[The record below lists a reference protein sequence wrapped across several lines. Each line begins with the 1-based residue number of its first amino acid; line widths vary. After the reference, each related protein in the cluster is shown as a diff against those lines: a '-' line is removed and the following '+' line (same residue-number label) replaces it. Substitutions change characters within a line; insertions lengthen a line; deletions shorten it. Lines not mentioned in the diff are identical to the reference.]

1 MIVSLYTNRLATE
14 AETEKTMARS
24 TSTRTTRSTRTARS
38 SRNTGSTTSRSTR
51 TRADRVAA
59 TVVPTVKTDVRRAT
73 DKRTLKY
80 FNFEFNRDEVSH
92 ARGANSVTITDRSN
106 IGNSVSL
113 SLQEARSLLD
123 FLGSQLSSR

>member
-14 AETEKTMARS
+14 AETENTMARS
-24 TSTRTTRSTRTARS
+24 TQTRKTRTTRTTTAR
-38 SRNTGSTTSRSTR
+38 T
-51 TRADRVAA
+51 TRA
-59 TVVPTVKTDVRRAT
+59 VKTPRAVPATRRAT

-106 IGNSVSL
+106 IGNSISL
-113 SLQEARSLLD
+113 SLQEARSLYD
-123 FLGSQLSSR
+123 FLTSQLRSR

>member
-1 MIVSLYTNRLATE
+1 
-14 AETEKTMARS
+14 MARS
-24 TSTRTTRSTRTARS
+24 NSRSTRTTRASRT
-38 SRNTGSTTSRSTR
+38 TTSRTTR
-51 TRADRVAA
+51 SGSAVRSSPSTRAD
-59 TVVPTVKTDVRRAT
+59 TRRAT

-80 FNFEFNRDEVSH
+80 FNFEYNRDDVSH

>member
-1 MIVSLYTNRLATE
+1 
-14 AETEKTMARS
+14 MARS
-24 TSTRTTRSTRTARS
+24 TSTRTTRTVRPSTSRTTRSTRSASKQVPSTRTE
-38 SRNTGSTTSRSTR
+38 T
-51 TRADRVAA
+51 
-59 TVVPTVKTDVRRAT
+59 RRAT

-80 FNFEFNRDEVSH
+80 FNFEYNRDDVSH

>member
-14 AETEKTMARS
+14 AETENTMARS

-38 SRNTGSTTSRSTR
+38 SRTARPTRGDRTSRT
-51 TRADRVAA
+51 VA
-59 TVVPTVKTDVRRAT
+59 PTVKSDVRRAT

-80 FNFEFNRDEVSH
+80 FNFEYNRDDVSH

-106 IGNSVSL
+106 VGNSVSL
-113 SLQEARSLLD
+113 SLQEARSLYA
-123 FLGSQLSSR
+123 FLASQLSTR